1 MDRRSTPDGLPTA
14 TLRETI
20 AIISQVMAPNVAKG
34 VIRRRPN
41 VVGMVERFGLDAKGI
56 RQLQAL
62 SKKYGRGPLMLKV
75 PGKKMAVVLDPAD
88 ANHVLEHTP
97 EPFATDEALKR
108 SALGHFEP
116 DMALVSHGEARQT
129 RRQLNERVL
138 QSGCPHHLFAD
149 AFTQV
154 VEEEADALV
163 ARTNTRFD
171 ELDWPTFQRAWE
183 RIVRR
188 VVLGDSARDD
198 RTVTRE
204 LVRLRKAANWGFMH
218 PKRKRLQQR
227 FEQHLAFY
235 YQQAEPHSLMAML
248 FHHSTEETDSDQAPL
263 QQVPQWLFA
272 FDPAGMAAF
281 RALAL
286 LCAHPEFAARAL
298 DDVNDTPP
306 PDMDCL
312 KASVLEALRLWP
324 TTPLIL
330 RQSTQP
336 TQWTPGEMPA
346 HTSVLIHT
354 PYFHRDE
361 RYLHAAHR
369 FTPEMW
375 LRPDG
380 ERRWPLVP
388 FSGGPGICPG
398 RHIVLLVTSRLLAAL
413 LWRARW
419 ELHPPGKLS
428 SETPMPGL
436 LSPFHLRF
444 RLERFSSDDATTA

>member
-1 MDRRSTPDGLPTA
+1 MDRTSTPEALPTA

-41 VVGMVERFGLDAKGI
+41 VVGVVERFGLDAKGI

-62 SKKYGRGPLMLKV
+62 SKKYGRGPLMLNV
-75 PGKKMAVVLDPAD
+75 PTKRMAVILDPAD
-88 ANHVLEHTP
+88 ANHVLAHTP

-116 DMALVSHGEARQT
+116 KMSLVSHGEARQT
-129 RRQLNERVL
+129 RRHLNERVL
-138 QSGCPHHLFAD
+138 QSDCPHHLFAD
-149 AFTQV
+149 AFAQV
-154 VEEEADALV
+154 VEEEAETLV
-163 ARTNTRFD
+163 ARTQTRFD
-171 ELDWPTFQRAWE
+171 ELDWPTFQHAWE

-198 RTVTRE
+198 QTVTRE
-204 LVRLRKAANWGFMH
+204 LARLRKAANWGFMR

-248 FHHSTEETDSDQAPL
+248 HHTNQEADSAPAPL

-272 FDPAGMAAF
+272 FDPAVMATF

-286 LCAHPEFAARAL
+286 LCAHPEYAASAL
-298 DDVNDTPP
+298 DEVKDASPP
-306 PDMDCL
+306 SMDRF

-330 RQSTQP
+330 RQTTQA
-336 TQWTPGEMPA
+336 TQWKQGEMPA
-346 HTSVLIHT
+346 NTSLLIHT

-369 FTPEMW
+369 FLPEMW

-380 ERRWPLVP
+380 AGRWPLVP
-388 FSGGPGICPG
+388 FSAGPGVCPG

-413 LWRARW
+413 LRRARW
-419 ELHPPGKLS
+419 ALHPPDKLS
-428 SETPMPGL
+428 GEAPMPGL
-436 LSPFHLRF
+436 LSPFHVRF
-444 RLERFSSDDATTA
+444 RLERHSVESDATA